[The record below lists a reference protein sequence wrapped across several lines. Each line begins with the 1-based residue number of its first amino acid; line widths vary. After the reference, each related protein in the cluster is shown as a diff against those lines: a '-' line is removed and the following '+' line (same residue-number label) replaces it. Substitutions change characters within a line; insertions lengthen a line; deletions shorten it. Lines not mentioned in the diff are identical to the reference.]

1 MSVNYNFDSLQ
12 SLLSVDGNIN
22 AIIIALIT
30 VGLIT
35 IITIMNYSFEN
46 ILHGSHSIGY
56 RLTFE
61 LIEAI
66 VLAIGMVLVQ
76 HIFKAINSGDMR
88 SWFYAT
94 TQLTLL
100 LYSLYTMHNRIIEIM
115 NIIAPIY
122 IFGYRA
128 LTGYNNYLLLFAI
141 STVMLALTVIYIYRH
156 TDLILSSQWR
166 FIVLQVMYGAFW
178 WAIIW
183 PFHKFT
189 LSYTINMIVGFIAYM
204 YLIRYLAKWIRNSF
218 KNYNNLS
225 EKVNYDEL
233 TGIRNRANFDSA
245 SKEVFNVYSKEPD
258 VPLTIAMFDIDH
270 FKSFNDTYGHLA
282 GDKVLRHVATYFEHQ
297 LFKQTTRGQL
307 FRYGGEEF
315 VIIFRGLTADESA
328 SIIREI
334 RNGLINDPLE
344 YNGKELNIKVS
355 FGVTELQESDKSFR
369 ELFSRVD
376 KYLYES
382 KDSGRNR
389 MTVENKI
396 VSFEKFF

>member
-1 MSVNYNFDSLQ
+1 MSTDYNFDSIQ

-35 IITIMNYSFEN
+35 IITIMAYSFES
-46 ILHGSHSIGY
+46 ILRGNNSASY
-56 RLTFE
+56 RLLLE
-61 LIEAI
+61 LVEGV
-66 VLAIGMVLVQ
+66 VLVIGMILVQ
-76 HIFKAINSGDMR
+76 HIFKALNSGDMR

-100 LYSLYTMHNRIIEIM
+100 LYSLYTLQNRVIEVV

-122 IFGYRA
+122 VFGQRA
-128 LTGYNNYLLLFAI
+128 ITGYSNYIVLFTV

-166 FIVLQVMYGAFW
+166 FIVLQAMYGAFW

-189 LSYTINMIVGFIAYM
+189 PYYTINMVVGFVAYM
-204 YLIRYLAKWIRNSF
+204 YLIRFLARWIRNSF

-225 EKVNYDEL
+225 KKVNYDEL
-233 TGIRNRANFDSA
+233 TGIRNRASFDEVSQ
-245 SKEVFNVYSKEPD
+245 EVFKVYKKNPE

-270 FKSFNDTYGHLA
+270 FKKFNDTYGHLA
-282 GDKVLRHVATYFEHQ
+282 GDKVLHHVATHFERE
-297 LFKQTTRGQL
+297 LFNKTTRGQI

-315 VIIFRGLTADESA
+315 VIIFRGLSADESA
-328 SIIREI
+328 TIIQEI
-334 RNGLINDPLE
+334 RNDLINDPLT
-344 YNGKELNIKVS
+344 YNNQELNIHVS
-355 FGVTELQESDKSFR
+355 FGVTELQPSDKVFKD
-369 ELFSRVD
+369 LFSRVD
-376 KYLYES
+376 HYLYES

-389 MTVENKI
+389 MTVENEVFAFDKTI
-396 VSFEKFF
+396 